1 MPPTVVYVPGL
12 PGSHLKA
19 PDGTRFFWNG
29 SFSSPLLA
37 GPDDLADDG
46 VRAGDPI
53 LQALKFLSFDVGKKA
68 KSLYQLLDDIGC
80 RIVPFGWDWRRPVW
94 EAAGGIGAVPRLAAA
109 IRQARQQAGEP
120 VTLICHSTGGLVARA
135 TLEAHPELARDLS
148 RLLAFGVPW
157 AGLVK
162 SFREIAGRG
171 GTPVLS
177 AAHSQRIACRSWA
190 SFDLLPPD
198 TATGLSMV
206 ERRGVGPI
214 SPLVDQAWLAGLP
227 AAERAA
233 AGLRAAAAAV
243 RLAGRRRGLELGG
256 VALEV
261 VNVVGWGEPTPDLA
275 AVSADGTAVEVRER
289 SANHPADVIGL
300 EGGDGTVPRR
310 SAAWLRSTGNVRVTT
325 LHLPVGWLTDSRK
338 FPHTALWRN
347 EGGRAVLRH
356 LLAGEALPPL
366 VYAALDA
373 GDASFG
379 STANSVRVRVQALD
393 TAGAPLPGATVRTV
407 DLVGHGG
414 PIETPIDPGHGGR
427 HGIPVPKARIRST
440 PMAGKRLLRFRVE
453 IGWQGPGGPATSG
466 PIPFS
471 FLQP

>member
-53 LQALKFLSFDVGKKA
+53 LQALKFLFFDVGKKA

-109 IRQARQQAGEP
+109 IRGARQQAGEP

-148 RLLAFGVPW
+148 RLLAFGVPG

-177 AAHSQRIACRSWA
+177 AAHSQRIACRSSA

-206 ERRGVGPI
+206 ERRGVGPT

-227 AAERAA
+227 AAERDAFLA
-233 AGLRAAAAAV
+233 HIDRQFAHARELLDREMRRAKRAPPPAPSHE
-243 RLAGRRRGLELGG
+243 RGG
-256 VALEV
+256 VSSR
-261 VNVVGWGEPTPDLA
+261 EPGPVL
-275 AVSADGTAVEVRER
+275 VER
-289 SANHPADVIGL
+289 
-300 EGGDGTVPRR
+300 
-310 SAAWLRSTGNVRVTT
+310 
-325 LHLPVGWLTDSRK
+325 
-338 FPHTALWRN
+338 
-347 EGGRAVLRH
+347 
-356 LLAGEALPPL
+356 EALADMHRRL
-366 VYAALDA
+366 GELLEQ
-373 GDASFG
+373 S
-379 STANSVRVRVQALD
+379 S
-393 TAGAPLPGATVRTV
+393 GAR
-407 DLVGHGG
+407 
-414 PIETPIDPGHGGR
+414 
-427 HGIPVPKARIRST
+427 K
-440 PMAGKRLLRFRVE
+440 
-453 IGWQGPGGPATSG
+453 
-466 PIPFS
+466 
-471 FLQP
+471 